1 MKRKSDMRLII
12 RSMYGT
18 WYLVLF
24 LFLSFLP
31 TYIVPVVRVRFIQN
45 IITSITNNKD
55 FNVVSFYILLLVLSY
70 IIIYIVSPVTSIIS
84 SHLQC
89 KITNNSYSLIF
100 KAISYADLK
109 ELDSFNYLVKIK
121 RASIVADKIIYS
133 QIENIIKFVTSL
145 ISFSYLL
152 YIIKDIEPLFISL
165 FTIMAVIQN
174 IYIFKMTKETIN
186 LAKHVDR
193 VGKKHDYFLSL
204 LQSKE
209 YAKEIRSYKLYRWL
223 ETKRHDAYHEKSNEH
238 IRLNRRWAYKSSLWS
253 AVMYLIEGINILYS
267 SHLFSVNHI
276 TISEF
281 ISLVQIQSQFLF
293 TFGLCLGVLSTLK
306 QNHAYFD
313 DYAYILQNID
323 NAEDEKAQ
331 KEKTE
336 RTGDNDFVVEIKE
349 LSYSYKEGCPV
360 LEDITLN
367 IRRGESI
374 AILGENG
381 SGKSTLAKI
390 LCSLLKSYSGNLSI
404 YDNNVSAVF
413 QDYAKFCFTLKE
425 NVGFGNINRIN
436 DTTAI
441 EDVLYKCGLQNHI
454 STLSR
459 GIDTLLGK
467 EYSEDGTDLSI
478 GQWQKVS
485 IGRGLYADADLIIF
499 DEPTAALDPIAEFE
513 QFNYIKEQLAKKT
526 MVLISH
532 RISLTKLVDKVV
544 FLKNGRIIEY
554 GTHNELMAKKGA
566 YYNFYNCQAQ
576 WYK

>member
-1 MKRKSDMRLII
+1 MNHKSDIRLII

-18 WYLVLF
+18 WYLVMF
-24 LFLSFLP
+24 LFLGFLP
-31 TYIVPVVRVRFIQN
+31 TYIIPVVRVSFIQN
-45 IITSITNNKD
+45 IITSITDNKD
-55 FNVVSFYILLLVLSY
+55 LNVVIFYILLFVLSY
-70 IIIYIVSPVTSIIS
+70 IILYIVSPVTSIIS
-84 SHLQC
+84 SHIQC
-89 KITNNSYSLIF
+89 KITNNSYSQIF

-109 ELDSFNYLVKIK
+109 ELDSFEHLVKIK
-121 RASIVADKIIYS
+121 RTCIVADNIIYS
-133 QIENIIKFVTSL
+133 QIENILKLVASL
-145 ISFSYLL
+145 ISFAYLL
-152 YIIKDIEPLFISL
+152 YIIKDIEPLFIFL

-174 IYIFKMTKETIN
+174 IYIWKITKETIN
-186 LAKHVDR
+186 LAKLVDR

-238 IRLNRRWAYKSSLWS
+238 IKLNRRWAYKSALWS
-253 AVMYLIEGINILYS
+253 AVMYLIEGIIILYS
-267 SHLFSVNHI
+267 FYLFSVNYI

-293 TFGLCLGVLSTLK
+293 SVGLCLGILSIIK

-313 DYAYILQNID
+313 DYAYILQNVD
-323 NAEDEKAQ
+323 NTEDEIEE
-331 KEKTE
+331 KEQ
-336 RTGDNDFVVEIKE
+336 TGCNEFVAEIKE
-349 LSYSYKEGCPV
+349 LSYSYKKGSPV

-390 LCSLLKSYSGNLSI
+390 LCSLLKSYRGSLNV
-404 YDNNVSAVF
+404 YDSNVSAVF
-413 QDYAKFCFTLKE
+413 QDYAKFSFTLKE
-425 NVGFGNINRIN
+425 NVGFGNIDRVD

-441 EDVLYKCGLQNHI
+441 EDILYKCGLRNHI
-454 STLSR
+454 STLPK

-485 IGRGLYADADLIIF
+485 IGRSLYADANLIIF

-513 QFNYIKEQLAKKT
+513 QFNYIKERLSEKT
-526 MVLISH
+526 IILISH
-532 RISLTKLVDKVV
+532 RIGLTKLVDKIV

-554 GTHNELMAKKGA
+554 GTHNELMTKKGA
-566 YYNFYNCQAQ
+566 YYDFYNCQAQ